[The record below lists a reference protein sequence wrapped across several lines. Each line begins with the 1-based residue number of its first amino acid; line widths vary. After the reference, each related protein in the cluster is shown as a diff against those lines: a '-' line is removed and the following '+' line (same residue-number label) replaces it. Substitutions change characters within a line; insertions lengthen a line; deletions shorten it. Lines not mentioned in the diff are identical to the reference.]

1 MSDCATVHVLL
12 LVHHTNAESA
22 RQPLPG
28 LLRFFLENVW
38 EHFAYLFP
46 HAPFPR
52 SSHNIWQQ
60 SHFGLHYRMQHL
72 SIAVSPPVF
81 HIFSRFLGGAESP
94 NVELSQYVIF
104 IFLTVL
110 VGQRFLLYDEN
121 SCRGRRRGCAT
132 DFFWSAGFLFPNQSS
147 CPISGRSVEPLW
159 SAQKAVRLWGS
170 ITDLIIIGQLC
181 LLNLLVLSFPTHRIG
196 RNSSDSPWRWKGPP
210 KLSISFWKRC
220 FICNFT

>member
-1 MSDCATVHVLL
+1 
-12 LVHHTNAESA
+12 
-22 RQPLPG
+22 
-28 LLRFFLENVW
+28 
-38 EHFAYLFP
+38 
-46 HAPFPR
+46 
-52 SSHNIWQQ
+52 
-60 SHFGLHYRMQHL
+60 MQHL

-110 VGQRFLLYDEN
+110 VGQRFLLYHEN

-147 CPISGRSVEPLW
+147 CPISGRSVQPLW

-170 ITDLIIIGQLC
+170 ITVLIIIGIAASLARIKDKVALHLA
-181 LLNLLVLSFPTHRIG
+181 LLFFWGKNVQTLAY
-196 RNSSDSPWRWKGPP
+196 
-210 KLSISFWKRC
+210 KLFLQKVVQP
-220 FICNFT
+220 

>member
-28 LLRFFLENVW
+28 LLQFFLENVW

-147 CPISGRSVEPLW
+147 CPISGRSVQPLW

-170 ITDLIIIGQLC
+170 ITVLIIIGEIESPISTEPLGMLC
-181 LLNLLVLSFPTHRIG
+181 PSATPSEKER
-196 RNSSDSPWRWKGPP
+196 
-210 KLSISFWKRC
+210 
-220 FICNFT
+220 

>member
-1 MSDCATVHVLL
+1 
-12 LVHHTNAESA
+12 
-22 RQPLPG
+22 
-28 LLRFFLENVW
+28 
-38 EHFAYLFP
+38 
-46 HAPFPR
+46 
-52 SSHNIWQQ
+52 
-60 SHFGLHYRMQHL
+60 MQHL

-110 VGQRFLLYDEN
+110 VGQRFLLYHEN

-147 CPISGRSVEPLW
+147 CPISGRSVQPLW

-170 ITDLIIIGQLC
+170 ITVLIIIGHRSSRRVRQAD
-181 LLNLLVLSFPTHRIG
+181 SFVVRVAFSGQDSFVGDG
-196 RNSSDSPWRWKGPP
+196 R
-210 KLSISFWKRC
+210 
-220 FICNFT
+220 

>member
-110 VGQRFLLYDEN
+110 VGQRFLLYHEN

-147 CPISGRSVEPLW
+147 CPISGRSVQPLW
-159 SAQKAVRLWGS
+159 STQKAVRLWGS
-170 ITDLIIIGQLC
+170 ITVLIIIGIA
-181 LLNLLVLSFPTHRIG
+181 RAA
-196 RNSSDSPWRWKGPP
+196 R
-210 KLSISFWKRC
+210 
-220 FICNFT
+220 